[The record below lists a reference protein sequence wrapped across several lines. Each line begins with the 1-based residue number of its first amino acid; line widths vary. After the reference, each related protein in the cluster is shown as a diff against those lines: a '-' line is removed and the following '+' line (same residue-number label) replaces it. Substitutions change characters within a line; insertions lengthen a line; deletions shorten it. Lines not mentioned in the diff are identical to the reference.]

1 MSNGQA
7 MGMGGGQPLPP
18 PRNAQEEQSGADVM
32 FQAAIGWG
40 RSGMALLG
48 NPDDVQAMQ
57 EFVGFKRIMSQI
69 GDAMARA
76 AGQGEAS
83 RQPQREEAQT
93 GINPPAPELPAR
105 PGNFRP

>member
-7 MGMGGGQPLPP
+7 MGMGGGSLPP

-40 RSGMALLG
+40 RAGMAILQ
-48 NPDDVQAMQ
+48 NPDDAQAMQ

-69 GDAMARA
+69 GDAMVRA
-76 AGQGEAS
+76 AGQGAAA
-83 RQPQREEAQT
+83 QGPQRMEPQT
-93 GINPPAPELPAR
+93 GISPQAPDLPAR
-105 PGNFRP
+105 PRNFQA